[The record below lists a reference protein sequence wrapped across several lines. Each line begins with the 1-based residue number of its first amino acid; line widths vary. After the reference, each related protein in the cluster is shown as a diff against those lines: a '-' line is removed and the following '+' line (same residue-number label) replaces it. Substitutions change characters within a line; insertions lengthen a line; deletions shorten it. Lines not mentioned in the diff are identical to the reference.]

1 MCKGAIY
8 MDHTIPSNALITIAG
23 TVGVGK
29 STLTSALAERLGFR
43 ISLEQVDHN
52 PYLEKFYHDFER
64 WSFHLQI
71 YFLAERFKEQKAIFE
86 AGGGYIQ
93 DRSIYEDTGIFA
105 KMHADQGT
113 MSATD
118 YETYTS
124 LFEAM
129 VMTPYFPHPDVLIY
143 LEGSLPSI
151 LNRIEARGREMEIQT
166 DRTYWER
173 MHERYAAWIGE
184 FNACPVLRLNID
196 EYDVNDPASV
206 DGIITQIAEVIGA
219 SRLTKEVATA
229 VSK

>member
-1 MCKGAIY
+1 MNNYG
-8 MDHTIPSNALITIAG
+8 IPANALITVAG

-29 STLTSALAERLGFR
+29 STLTAALAERLSFKT
-43 ISLEQVDHN
+43 SLEQVDHN

-71 YFLAERFKEQKAIFE
+71 YFLAERFKEQKKIFE
-86 AGGGYIQ
+86 LGGGFVQ

-105 KMHADQGT
+105 QMHADQGT

-118 YETYTS
+118 FETYSS

-151 LNRIEARGREMEIQT
+151 LNRITERGREMEIQT
-166 DRTYWER
+166 DRSYWEH
-173 MHERYAAWIGE
+173 MHERYSVWINQ
-184 FNACPVLRLNID
+184 FTACPVLRLNID

-206 DGIITQIAEVIGA
+206 DAILAQIAAVITP
-219 SRLTKEVATA
+219 SNATQL
-229 VSK
+229 

>member
-1 MCKGAIY
+1 MNEY
-8 MDHTIPSNALITIAG
+8 NIPDNALITVAG

-29 STLTSALAERLGFR
+29 STLTSVLAERLNFKT
-43 ISLEQVDHN
+43 SLEKVDHN

-86 AGGGYIQ
+86 AGGGYVQ

-105 KMHADQGT
+105 KMHADKGT
-113 MSATD
+113 MSVTD

-129 VMTPYFPHPDVLIY
+129 VMTPYFPHPDVLVY

-151 LNRIEARGREMEIQT
+151 LNRIELRGRQMEIET
-166 DRTYWER
+166 ERSYWEQ
-173 MHERYAAWIGE
+173 MHGRYSTWINE
-184 FNACPVLRLNID
+184 FTGCPVLRLNID
-196 EYDVNDPASV
+196 QYDVHDPASV
-206 DGIITQIAEVIGA
+206 DFILHEVGKAIQL
-219 SRLTKEVATA
+219 SR
-229 VSK
+229 SKNLSQVEQA